1 MRIWIWSKK
10 KTTLSPVATGGCTEA
25 NFFRLHLNSF
35 GDSRWETFI
44 QKWKWIRILLFSF
57 PSQLI
62 KDNQREWES
71 TNHRGSKTNLGQGS
85 TSHWG
90 IGADHCHH
98 SRCSW
103 PDPSAVSSRHQ
114 TDNHQQWQ
122 RSKPN
127 RSSRTNL
134 ALGSTRQDTGSH
146 QDHTGWSW
154 QEWSTGL
161 SWSQS

>member
-1 MRIWIWSKK
+1 M
-10 KTTLSPVATGGCTEA
+10 
-25 NFFRLHLNSF
+25 
-35 GDSRWETFI
+35 
-44 QKWKWIRILLFSF
+44 FSF
-57 PSQLI
+57 PSQMI
-62 KDNQREWES
+62 KDNLREWES
-71 TNHRGSKTNLGQGS
+71 TNHRGSKTNLVQGS

-127 RSSRTNL
+127 QSSRTNL

-146 QDHTGWSW
+146 QGRTPCSW
-154 QEWSTGL
+154 ASETSAALKPDSLCYAMRKNFPVSNADGVFGPL
-161 SWSQS
+161 SIPLCCFL